1 MKILVVEDE
10 PVAAAFLSR
19 GLREEGYAVDVA
31 GTSADADRAVAV
43 YEYDLIVLDVMIPGL
58 DGFQLLTKWRGAGL
72 SVPVLFLTAR
82 DDLPDRVRGLDL
94 GGDDYL
100 TKPFRFE
107 ELLARIRALLR
118 RSTAVK
124 SSAAYSVG
132 DLEID
137 LAAHRVR
144 RSGRDLDLTAREFQL
159 LEFFVL
165 HQGKLV
171 TRTQLWEH
179 VWESNAEP
187 DSNVV
192 DVYVRYLRDKL
203 GRDREYIRTRR
214 GAGYVFA
221 DPAEKLG

>member
-10 PVAAAFLSR
+10 PTAASFLSR
-19 GLREEGYAVDVA
+19 GLREEGYAVDTA
-31 GTSADADRAVAV
+31 ATSAEAEAQVAA
-43 YEYDLIVLDVMIPGL
+43 YEYDLLILDVMIPGL
-58 DGFQLLTKWRGAGL
+58 DGFELCAKWRRAGVT
-72 SVPVLFLTAR
+72 VPILFLTAR
-82 DDLPDRVRGLDL
+82 DDLQDRVQGLDL

-118 RSTAVK
+118 RHTTVR
-124 SSAAYSVG
+124 SSAGLTVG

-137 LAAHRVR
+137 LAAHRIR
-144 RSGRDLDLTAREFQL
+144 RNGKDLDLTAREFQL

-192 DVYVRYLRDKL
+192 DVYIRYLRDKL

-221 DPAEKLG
+221 DPSEKLG